1 MVFIISLKAPQINSF
16 VYWSHIVGD
25 IGFDD
30 IALPEAAQS
39 ELGLY
44 ARSVREPNQADASRL
59 SPSSSTSSGNDAIEV
74 KDGGVLPMDVDVDVD
89 AAETAKTKSPERS
102 RLLLSTTVL
111 DNGPDDADDV
121 YNYGMLANV
130 SRLPFP
136 SVLDFMFFVNRYI
149 YSKIMP
155 G

>member
-1 MVFIISLKAPQINSF
+1 MLLKATIIVVFISWKAPQINSF

-121 YNYGMLANV
+121 YNYGMLADV
-130 SRLPFP
+130 SQLPPFP
-136 SVLDFMFFVNRYI
+136 SVLDFLFFC
-149 YSKIMP
+149 
-155 G
+155 